1 MIQLFFLKDLKDE
14 KGQLQRG
21 AKLMMDEMMTFIL
34 PQIPTSG
41 IKYETE
47 FSEKETEISF
57 GILFMKHE
65 N

>member
-1 MIQLFFLKDLKDE
+1 
-14 KGQLQRG
+14 
-21 AKLMMDEMMTFIL
+21 MMDEMVTFIL